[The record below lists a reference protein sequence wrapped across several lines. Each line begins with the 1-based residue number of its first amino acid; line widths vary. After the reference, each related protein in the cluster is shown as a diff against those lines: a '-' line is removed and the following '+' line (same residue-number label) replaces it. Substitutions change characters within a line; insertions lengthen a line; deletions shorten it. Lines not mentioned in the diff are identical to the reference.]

1 MTDERMWVTIKYFST
16 KWRQPPVIEDDDDDG
31 YSPDV
36 YGFRL
41 PFEEFKV
48 FIRDKAHQQLV
59 QLLLEKYPTLK
70 KTDAKDLEIKPSGIS
85 PPRFYVLRKQAQ
97 AGKQDGKT
105 PRHPGPEEEEG
116 DEFYQ
121 M

>member
-1 MTDERMWVTIKYFST
+1 M
-16 KWRQPPVIEDDDDDG
+16 EDDDDDG
-31 YSPDV
+31 YSPDF

-48 FIRDKAHQQLV
+48 FIRDKAHQQLA
-59 QLLLEKYPTLK
+59 QLLLEKYPAWK
-70 KTDAKDLEIKPSGIS
+70 KIDAKDLEIKPLAMP
-85 PPRFYVLRKQAQ
+85 PPRYLVLRKQEQ

-105 PRHPGPEEEEG
+105 PKHTGPEDDEN